1 MVLHCLSEWTFTL
14 RNTTCLLTLFFMLGF
29 PAQAQQLAPNTK
41 AEQTF
46 YCAAFYRERVA
57 AIPAIAVETR
67 DAIEDSA
74 ADLRTKLE
82 IEHKIKLDARDQM
95 ALLRKLMKQSDVFRV
110 RVGGAEQERAAAQ
123 RFQADAAACQA
134 AIEPFAQYQ
143 SSRQCIASI
152 QTRPG
157 ATIVDCAKE
166 STVLEASPI
175 LDHCGRMAA
184 CVAFATGIN
193 EK

>member
-1 MVLHCLSEWTFTL
+1 M
-14 RNTTCLLTLFFMLGF
+14 LLILPG
-29 PAQAQQLAPNTK
+29 PARAQQLAPDPR

-46 YCAAFYRERVA
+46 YCTAFYRDRVA

-67 DAIEDSA
+67 NAIEDSA

-95 ALLRKLMKQSDVFRV
+95 ALLRRLLKQSDLLRV
-110 RVGGAEQERAAAQ
+110 TVGGAEVERAAAQ
-123 RFQADAAACQA
+123 RFQADATACQS

-143 SSRQCIASI
+143 SSKQCMASI
-152 QTRPG
+152 QTRAG

-166 STVLEASPI
+166 SNLREAALI

-184 CVAFATGIN
+184 CIDFA
-193 EK
+193 KALPQ